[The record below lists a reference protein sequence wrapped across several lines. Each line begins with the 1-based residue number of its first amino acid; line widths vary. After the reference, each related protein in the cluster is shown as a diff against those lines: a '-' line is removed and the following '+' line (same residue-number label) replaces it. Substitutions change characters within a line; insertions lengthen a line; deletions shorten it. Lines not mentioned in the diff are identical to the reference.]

1 MTGTNSEIRKGN
13 KYVNSITLN
22 AFFDELTKIA
32 AETATKTDPE
42 KWERA
47 KRDAVERMGGKHSA
61 RAMQLAVN
69 LYKDRGG
76 DYAGKKPSAENNS
89 MRKWTKQ
96 EWQTRPGTPE
106 RAERSDGSTSRYLPK
121 EKWESL
127 SKREQ
132 VATDR
137 KKLRAKEQ
145 YVDNTR
151 AAKVRADADY
161 IEKEALFKAFNTF
174 KNSVVAAGTRAMSS
188 PVGMAAMETST
199 KMMNNP
205 LMPAM
210 ASGPGQFA
218 TGLAVGTGAKLLQGA
233 KNTSMISKN
242 LPKLPKLFTPQN
254 ATLGQKVKTYNTMQG
269 VKRGLGT
276 ALEVGS
282 DALGF

>member
-1 MTGTNSEIRKGN
+1 MDE
-13 KYVNSITLN
+13 ITLN
-22 AFFDELTKIA
+22 AFFDELTKLA

-76 DYAGKKPSAENNS
+76 GYAGKKPSAENNS

-127 SKREQ
+127 SKKEQ

-161 IEKEALFKAFNTF
+161 I
-174 KNSVVAAGTRAMSS
+174 
-188 PVGMAAMETST
+188 
-199 KMMNNP
+199 
-205 LMPAM
+205 
-210 ASGPGQFA
+210 
-218 TGLAVGTGAKLLQGA
+218 
-233 KNTSMISKN
+233 
-242 LPKLPKLFTPQN
+242 
-254 ATLGQKVKTYNTMQG
+254 
-269 VKRGLGT
+269 
-276 ALEVGS
+276 
-282 DALGF
+282 D

>member
-1 MTGTNSEIRKGN
+1 MDP
-13 KYVNSITLN
+13 ITIN
-22 AFFDELTKIA
+22 AFFDELIKIA
-32 AETATKTDPE
+32 SETATKTDPE

-76 DYAGKKPSAENNS
+76 DYAGNKPSAENNS

-127 SKREQ
+127 SKKEQ
-132 VATDR
+132 IATDR
-137 KKLRAKEQ
+137 KKLRANEQ

-161 IEKEALFKAFNTF
+161 IEKQAQPLFKAFNTF
-174 KNSVVAAGTRAMSS
+174 GKSVANAGARAMTSN
-188 PVGMAAMETST
+188 VGRAASQTAANMA
-199 KMMNNP
+199 NNP
-205 LMPAM
+205 LMPMLTNGGSPEAV
-210 ASGPGQFA
+210 AA
-218 TGLAVGTGAKLLQGA
+218 GLALGTGAKLLQGA
-233 KNTSMISKN
+233 KNMSKLTKN
-242 LPKLPKLFTPQN
+242 IPKLPKLFTTSN
-254 ATLGQKVKTYNTMQG
+254 ATPLQQLNTYNKIQG

-276 ALEVGS
+276 AIEVGS
-282 DALGF
+282 DALGL